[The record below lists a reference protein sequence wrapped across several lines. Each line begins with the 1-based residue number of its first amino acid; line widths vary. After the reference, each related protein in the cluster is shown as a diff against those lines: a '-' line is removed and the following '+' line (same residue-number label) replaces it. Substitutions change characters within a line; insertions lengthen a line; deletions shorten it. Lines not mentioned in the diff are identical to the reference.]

1 MKKDGAEPDGLTIL
15 MMFHYLGQNIMLIS
29 GKAEE
34 WKAKD
39 IADDIIVIYHGDN
52 QFTPIDVG
60 IYLYFFVIL

>member
-1 MKKDGAEPDGLTIL
+1 MEKDGAEPDGLMIL
-15 MMFHYLGQNIMLIS
+15 LMSHYLGQNIMLIS

-52 QFTPIDVG
+52 QFTPTDVG
-60 IYLYFFVIL
+60 IYHFFVVFL